1 LKTIVVSSQKGGG
14 GKTTVT
20 SLLAVEA
27 ERAGDGP
34 AWVMDTDRQATLSQW
49 HERRESET
57 PQRAVTAFKAL
68 PAGLANLA
76 ERGAAYCFIDTAP
89 TISEQSAAIIKL
101 ADLVLI
107 PVRPSPNDLWAV
119 SDTVALVKEAKKP
132 FLFILIQAK
141 PQATITAQ
149 TVAALS
155 HDGPV
160 AQTFIGDRVA
170 YAAAMTGG
178 LTAPELSPSGPAA
191 QEIAALW
198 RNVKSCFHENV
209 KSKKRVKYG

>member
-1 LKTIVVSSQKGGG
+1 
-14 GKTTVT
+14 
-20 SLLAVEA
+20 
-27 ERAGDGP
+27 
-34 AWVMDTDRQATLSQW
+34 
-49 HERRESET
+49 
-57 PQRAVTAFKAL
+57 
-68 PAGLANLA
+68 
-76 ERGAAYCFIDTAP
+76 
-89 TISEQSAAIIKL
+89 
-101 ADLVLI
+101 
-107 PVRPSPNDLWAV
+107 V

-191 QEIAALW
+191 KEIAALW

-209 KSKKRVKYG
+209 KSTKRVKYG